1 MKSRIVLLGPPA
13 SGKGTQAE
21 MITARYGI
29 DATSPGSILRQ
40 EKEAGTELGREAASY
55 TSRGLLAPDA
65 LVLAVIRA
73 WLDRRD
79 GGFIFDGFPRT
90 IAQADALEK
99 LLDARATSLDV
110 VLSLEVPLEI
120 IRERVQRRLICQNCR
135 LIVSVGWQV
144 AEADTPCPRC
154 GGVLE
159 HRADDTLE
167 TLEERMREFHEK
179 SEPLVDYYAERGL
192 LARIDSAR
200 APEIVF
206 ADIREVLEAA

>member
-1 MKSRIVLLGPPA
+1 MLLGPPA

-21 MITARYGI
+21 MITAHYDI
-29 DATSPGSILRQ
+29 EAASPGSILRQ

-55 TSRGLLAPDA
+55 TSRGLLAPDV
-65 LVLAVIRA
+65 LVLAVIEG
-73 WLDRRD
+73 WLDRHS
-79 GGFIFDGFPRT
+79 GGFVFDGFPRT
-90 IAQADALEK
+90 IVQADALGK
-99 LLDARATSLDV
+99 MLAARETPLDV

-120 IRERVQRRLICQNCR
+120 IRERVLRRLICKDCR

-144 AEADTPCPRC
+144 AEAGAPCPRC

-167 TLEERMREFHEK
+167 TLEERMREYHEK
-179 SEPLVDYYAERGL
+179 SEPLVDYYAERGV

-200 APEIVF
+200 APESVF
-206 ADIREVLEAA
+206 ADIREVLEGA